1 MNKFMGGLTLGIIA
15 TTCFFIFFKPFQRAA
30 ETKEP
35 ATAEQLPDSSSPVS
49 SPTIVPSPKDSPA
62 GAPVS
67 LSPVNTKNSDRVH
80 RDSLV
85 SFAKSLLGTPY
96 LYGSADPAKGFDCS
110 GFITH
115 VFNHFNIA
123 VPRSSFDFG
132 LIGKKRTLQS
142 CQRGDL
148 ILFTGTNP
156 QETDIGHIGLVCDIV
171 NGQPSFIHSSSG
183 KANGVTITSMDNEF
197 YQARLVNV
205 IDLLSN

>member
-15 TTCFFIFFKPFQRAA
+15 TTCFFIFFKPFQKPAV
-30 ETKEP
+30 TKEP
-35 ATAEQLPDSSSPVS
+35 AAVEQVPDSSSPVS
-49 SPTIVPSPKDSPA
+49 SPAVVPAAKDSPRA
-62 GAPVS
+62 AQAN
-67 LSPVNTKNSDRVH
+67 LSRANTTTSDRVN

-123 VPRSSFDFG
+123 VPRSSFEFG
-132 LIGKKRTLQS
+132 PIGKKRTLQS

-156 QETDIGHIGLVCDIV
+156 QETDIGHIGIVCDIV

-183 KANGVTITSMDNEF
+183 KANGVTITSMDNQF
-197 YQARLVNV
+197 YQARLINV